1 MNKTLAPFNDLNA
14 EVFKGLK
21 VLMSATYFEMHLKSG

>member
-14 EVFKGLK
+14 KVFKGLK
-21 VLMSATYFEMHLKSG
+21 MLMSATYFAMHLKSE